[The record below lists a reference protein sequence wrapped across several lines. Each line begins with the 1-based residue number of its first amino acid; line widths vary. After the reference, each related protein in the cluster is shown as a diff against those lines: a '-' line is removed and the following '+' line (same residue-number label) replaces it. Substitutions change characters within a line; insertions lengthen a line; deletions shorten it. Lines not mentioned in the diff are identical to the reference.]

1 MMPVSCEFLICIMEI
16 FYCTFYL
23 GDHVAVYP
31 QNDSALVD
39 KIGDLVGVS
48 LDTVV
53 TLTNVDEDSSKKHP
67 FPCPCSYRTAF
78 TFYLDITS
86 NPRTHVLKEL
96 ADYTSDEEEK

>member
-1 MMPVSCEFLICIMEI
+1 MMLVRSYFINFIGIKKYLLIK
-16 FYCTFYL
+16 

-39 KIGDLVGVS
+39 KIGELVGVS

-96 ADYTSDEEEK
+96 ADYASDEEEK